1 MGCLCPNAGWKK
13 KAPGEERGIFG
24 RGELGCVCICGCV
37 YAEMRLSVYVT
48 RFFSRYVS
56 PFFSLSTQI
65 KKKPEIVYSSCL
77 FINCY
82 FLEIKNTHVSC
93 TTIIE
98 QHRRHKKDDDLLINS
113 VYRNNRENVFRSFR
127 LALEDRSVCDNR

>member
-1 MGCLCPNAGWKK
+1 MPDGKK

-24 RGELGCVCICGCV
+24 RGELGCVCMYVRMYMQRCG
-37 YAEMRLSVYVT
+37 SVYVT

-56 PFFSLSTQI
+56 PFFSLLTQI
-65 KKKPEIVYSSCL
+65 KKNPKLFIPHVFLYRSL

-82 FLEIKNTHVSC
+82 FLEITNTHVSC

-98 QHRRHKKDDDLLINS
+98 QHRRHK
-113 VYRNNRENVFRSFR
+113 
-127 LALEDRSVCDNR
+127 